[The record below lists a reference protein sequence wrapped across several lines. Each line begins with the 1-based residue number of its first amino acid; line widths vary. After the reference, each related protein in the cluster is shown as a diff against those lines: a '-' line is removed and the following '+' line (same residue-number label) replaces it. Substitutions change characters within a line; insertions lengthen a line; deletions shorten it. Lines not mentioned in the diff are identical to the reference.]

1 MTGARRWLDLA
12 PLALVVAASAVG
24 AAMTSEPA
32 GRLVPA
38 RAWCSPSESRPL
50 GCGEA
55 GVDLAGLVASAEL
68 RAVALAA
75 AVALV
80 GFALGTPLGAAAA
93 LARGRTERFV
103 ERACDL
109 VQAFP
114 SFILAL
120 AVLSAVRSPSRVHL
134 GAVFA
139 LTAWAPFARLA
150 LAQARTL
157 RDAAFVEAAV
167 ALGRGPAGVLARH
180 VVPNLLGVVAVQLGS
195 TAAAIVVSEAGL
207 AFVGL
212 GPRDGVS
219 LGGVLDQGVAAMLR
233 APHVLTVGAAAVA
246 ITSAAMLVAGRALA
260 PAQRRR
266 RRAIAIT
273 PAAATTTSPA
283 SEPGGPATSAQPRP
297 PPLM

>member
-1 MTGARRWLDLA
+1 MTIRSKRLLDLA
-12 PLALVVAASAVG
+12 PLLTVVAASAI
-24 AAMTSEPA
+24 AAWLSTEPA
-32 GRLVPA
+32 GRLDPA
-38 RAWCSPSESRPL
+38 RAWCAPSGGRPL

-55 GVDLAGLVASAEL
+55 GVDLTALLASAEL
-68 RAVALAA
+68 HAIALAVG
-75 AVALV
+75 VALV
-80 GFALGTPLGAAAA
+80 GFVVGTPLGATAA
-93 LARGRTERFV
+93 LARGRMERAV

-120 AVLSAVRSPSRVHL
+120 AVLSAVRAPSRVHI

-150 LAQARTL
+150 LAQTRVL
-157 RDAAFVEAAV
+157 RDAAFVEAAT
-167 ALGRGPAGVLARH
+167 ALGRGRAGVLVRH

-195 TAAAIVVSEAGL
+195 TGAAIVVSEAAL

-233 APHVLTVGAAAVA
+233 APHVLVVGAVAVA
-246 ITSAAMLVAGRALA
+246 VTSAAMLMAGRAA
-260 PAQRRR
+260 HGG
-266 RRAIAIT
+266 RA
-273 PAAATTTSPA
+273 
-283 SEPGGPATSAQPRP
+283 
-297 PPLM
+297 